1 MYSEEKFL
9 KEFRMT
15 RDEVKGICMLVNED
29 LITAGHRKCD
39 ISLEQKAFINRITLA
54 SGSFQ
59 NSS

>member
-1 MYSEEKFL
+1 
-9 KEFRMT
+9 MT
-15 RDEVKGICMLVNED
+15 RDEVEGICMLVNED

-39 ISLEQKAFINRITLA
+39 ISLEQKALNNLKTLV